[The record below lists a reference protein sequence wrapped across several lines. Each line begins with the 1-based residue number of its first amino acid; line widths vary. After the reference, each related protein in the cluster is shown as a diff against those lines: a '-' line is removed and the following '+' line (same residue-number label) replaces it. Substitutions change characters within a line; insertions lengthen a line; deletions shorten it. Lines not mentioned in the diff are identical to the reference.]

1 MRVSRL
7 LSLVA
12 GLAGLAAAD
21 QPLGLV
27 DVADAKQI
35 GVRFDAAAK
44 LTPGGMLAIYG
55 PGTVKKH
62 PLTKEVIVENR
73 RLVAKAQL
81 LRAVGEAPLPARITW
96 VAAEAKI
103 EAGFDVVPL
112 PTEAAPNA
120 PPALTGV
127 VPPVNAVAGGTL
139 TLRLPFADPDGDEV
153 VYQWTAKGP
162 AGAVGRFAA
171 ASTGLPEIEWTA
183 PALPGPVTIDVVAR
197 DAFGQETPATLAI
210 TVAKAD
216 DLRGRQPKPTIRY
229 GGEAEPAL
237 ARLTRDVTGVWW
249 GLGAAGQVVR
259 VGAGWSLPQPVAF
272 AEAPRKAVAVAVARG
287 ELYVLDAGATMVR
300 TSRVDGSQ
308 GKAFG
313 QLVRPSDLA
322 VAADGTIYV
331 ADQGLGGVL
340 VLAPGGKTHGLLGRA
355 GEGDDSFRAL
365 TRIALAADGT
375 VSALDPELR
384 QVLRFDRFHR
394 RLTTLALPKEK
405 PAAPV
410 DLVNHPRGL
419 LVLLADGRVL
429 GFDAKGKSELV
440 AKPLAE
446 SGLVERP
453 GEPLALATDLTGD
466 LFITWSEGL
475 VSRHRAGGSVAVRGA
490 ALRPTGLFAVD
501 GLGRTVSADADG
513 KSFALFDAEGWL
525 LRRFGTGKVGEAI
538 ALAVV
543 PDGSAVHILDRKKRQ
558 VVRLRLDGD
567 PDKDAPVTFGQ
578 PGKNS
583 GQFGAVKALAVD
595 AAGRSYVLDDDL
607 YRVSVFAADG
617 RFIASFAQYGKT
629 PVDLRTPTLIAAAP
643 DGSAVYV
650 FDDKTS
656 EIKKWS
662 FDPAA
667 GKATHIGNGGGNGEG
682 PAQFREPVQMA
693 SDRFGLLHVFDNSRR
708 DVQTLDFHGANL
720 VPLVTVKVADVGL
733 TRCPAGAIAPD
744 GQIWIGHEGRL
755 VGLGW

>member
-7 LSLVA
+7 LPLVA

-27 DVADAKQI
+27 DVADAKQL
-35 GVRFDAAAK
+35 GVRFDASAK

-62 PLTKEVIVENR
+62 PLTKEIIVENR

-96 VAAEAKI
+96 VAADAKI

-112 PTEAAPNA
+112 PAEAAPNA
-120 PPALTGV
+120 PPALTGAV
-127 VPPVNAVAGGTL
+127 APVNAVAGATL
-139 TLRLPFADPDGDEV
+139 TLRLPFADPDGDDV
-153 VYQWTAKGP
+153 VYLWTAKGP
-162 AGAVGRFAA
+162 AGAVGRFAT
-171 ASTGLPEIEWTA
+171 ASTGQPEIGWTA
-183 PALPGPVTIDVVAR
+183 PALPGPVSVEVVAR
-197 DAFGQETPATLAI
+197 DAYGQETPATLAV

-216 DLRGRQPKPTIRY
+216 DLRGRQPRPAIRY

-237 ARLTRDVTGVWW
+237 ARLTRDGTGIWW
-249 GLGAAGQVVR
+249 GLGTAGQVVR
-259 VGAGWSLPQPVAF
+259 LGTSWSLAQPVAF
-272 AEAPRKAVAVAVARG
+272 AETPRKAVAVAVVRG
-287 ELYVLDAGATMVR
+287 DLYVLDAGATTLR
-300 TSRVDGSQ
+300 TCRGDGSQ

-313 QLVRPSDLA
+313 QFVRPTDLA

-355 GEGDDSFRAL
+355 GEGDDSFRGL
-365 TRIALAADGT
+365 TRIALAGDGT
-375 VSALDPELR
+375 VNALDAESR

-394 RLTTLALPKEK
+394 RLTSLALPKEK

-446 SGLVERP
+446 SGLIERP

-466 LFITWSEGL
+466 LYITWSEGL
-475 VSRHRAGGSVAVRGA
+475 VSRHRADGGVAVRGA
-490 ALRPTGLFAVD
+490 ALRPSGLFAVD
-501 GLGRTVSADADG
+501 GLGRTVAVDG
-513 KSFALFDAEGWL
+513 KAFALFDAEGWL
-525 LRRFGTGKVGEAI
+525 LRRFGAGKVGEAI

-543 PDGSAVHILDRKKRQ
+543 PDGSAVHILDGKKRQ

-567 PDKDAPVTFGQ
+567 PDKDAPVSFGQ

-583 GQFGAVKALAVD
+583 GQFEAVKALAVD

-607 YRVSVFAADG
+607 YRVSVFASDG

-629 PVDLRTPTLIAAAP
+629 ASDLRTPTLVAAAP

-656 EIKKWS
+656 ELKKWA
-662 FDPAA
+662 FDPSA
-667 GKATHIGNGGGNGEG
+667 GKAAHVGNGGGNGEG
-682 PAQFREPVQMA
+682 PAQFRDPVQLA
-693 SDRFGLLHVFDNSRR
+693 CDRFGLLHVIDNSRR

-733 TRCPAGAIAPD
+733 TRCPTGAIAPD

-755 VGLGW
+755 VGLDW